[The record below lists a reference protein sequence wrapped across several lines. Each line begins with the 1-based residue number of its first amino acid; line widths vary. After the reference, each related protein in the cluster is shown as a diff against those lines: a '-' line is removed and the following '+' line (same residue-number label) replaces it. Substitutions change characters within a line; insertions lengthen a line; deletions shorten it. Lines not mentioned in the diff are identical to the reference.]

1 MAHIL
6 NKERG
11 KEVGRKGGREGKI
24 FVYHEWA
31 DISYNS
37 EVIKPEFNILY
48 SVHSMIWQIS

>member
-6 NKERG
+6 NKESG
-11 KEVGRKGGREGKI
+11 EEVGRRGGREGKI